1 MSSKTALGKQGE
13 LLASQFL
20 EQKGYT
26 IVATNWHCR
35 YGEVD
40 IIACLDNVWAFV
52 EVKTRRSDQ
61 TEDAFVNITPQKQQK
76 FIKTVQ
82 AYSSQNNLDDI
93 NWRIDAIAVII
104 PRTGQPIIEHVE
116 DAFDW

>member
-1 MSSKTALGKQGE
+1 MKYWQAN
-13 LLASQFL
+13 FL

-26 IVATNWHCR
+26 IVAMNWRCR
-35 YGEVD
+35 HGEVD
-40 IIACLDNVWAFV
+40 IIACFDNIWAFI
-52 EVKTRRSDQ
+52 EVKTRRGSE

-82 AYSSQNNLDDI
+82 AYCAEHRLDNI
-93 NWRIDAIAVII
+93 NWRIDAVAVIF
-104 PRTGQPIIEHVE
+104 PRTGQPMIEHVE